1 MRETLKI
8 GDTAKLVGVT
18 PKAIRHYHKLGL
30 LAEPPRSEGGYRLY
44 SADDLL
50 RLRRIR
56 RLKSLGLPLRRI
68 KDILG
73 DPDGDGSLR
82 FVLGALLAEVESD
95 ISRLEERRE
104 RLRNLLVLEDLEAE
118 ESATFALVKERMGEH
133 LADVSPELLEQ
144 ERKVWAILDA
154 FEWPEGYEKGREA
167 LLRYYETA
175 PEDFAATLPVG
186 ERFAALAGAPED
198 SPEVERA
205 AEDMYR
211 YLVENPPPEGAFEE
225 PPWTE
230 GPLGE
235 VMSELMASTLSPA
248 QRRVM
253 DLVAERIEDHAARE
267 AKLEAEREPDKRRR
281 S

>member
-1 MRETLKI
+1 MKI

-30 LAEPPRSEGGYRLY
+30 LEEPPRSEGGYRLY
-44 SADDLL
+44 SAADLL

-56 RLKSLGLPLRRI
+56 RLRSLGLPLRQI
-68 KDILG
+68 KKILG
-73 DPDGDGSLR
+73 DPDGDSSLR
-82 FVLGALLAEVESD
+82 NVLRALLGETESEL
-95 ISRLEERRE
+95 SRLEERRE
-104 RLRNLLVLEDLEAE
+104 RLKNLLALEDLEAE
-118 ESATFALVKERMGEH
+118 ESTTFALLKERMGEH

-167 LLRYYETA
+167 LLRYYDVA
-175 PEDFAATLPVG
+175 PEDFTTTLPMG

-198 SPEVERA
+198 SPEIERA
-205 AEDMYR
+205 AEDLYR
-211 YLVENPPPEGAFEE
+211 YLIQNPVPEDAFEE

-235 VMSELMASTLSPA
+235 MMSELMASTLSPA

-253 DLVAERIEDHAARE
+253 DLVEKRIEEHAARE
-267 AKLEAEREPDKRRR
+267 PDGGGRR
-281 S
+281 

>member
-1 MRETLKI
+1 MREMLKI

-30 LAEPPRSEGGYRLY
+30 LAEPARSEGGYRLY

-56 RLKSLGLPLRRI
+56 RLRALGLSLRRI
-68 KDILG
+68 GEILG
-73 DPDGDGSLR
+73 GPDGESSLR
-82 FVLGALLAEVESD
+82 SVLEALLGEVESD

-104 RLRNLLVLEDLEAE
+104 RLTGLLALEDLEAE
-118 ESATFALVKERMGEH
+118 EPPTFALVKERLGEY
-133 LADVSPELLEQ
+133 LTQVSPELLEQ
-144 ERKVWAILDA
+144 ERKIWAILDA
-154 FEWPEGYEKGREA
+154 FEWPEGYEAGRDEM
-167 LLRYYETA
+167 LRYFESD
-175 PEDFAATLPVG
+175 PEEYLAMFPLG
-186 ERFAALAGAPED
+186 ERLAALADVPED

-205 AEDMYR
+205 AEEMFR
-211 YLVENPPPEGAFEE
+211 HLLENPLPEGMMQA

-235 VMSELMASTLSPA
+235 MMSELMLSSFSPA

-253 DLVAERIEDHAARE
+253 VVFEELAAAHESENHHPNTRDERGR
-267 AKLEAEREPDKRRR
+267 P
-281 S
+281 